1 MIEVE
6 SRCLYFKRVGVI
18 VCLILLFMDGG
29 TPKGDYRY
37 VHKEVV
43 SSDQSTNSQSSFV
56 TKLNS
61 LVSSARNIKTQNL
74 FARNVTGIYH
84 GQWGLG
90 GAKVPVETDMR
101 KSSKAVT
108 IQLRSVKLRSVAD
121 FDFVYGVAR
130 IYDAGISGSDLF
142 YPLQGLVS
150 VSLLLTFA
158 LFAHQ
163 LFSLHALSSKAS
175 SWLLLASC
183 IYFLV
188 SKLQKCFSYSY
199 LVRYLMKMSLQLDL
213 YQSQLRE

>member
-1 MIEVE
+1 MDNNNGPNNGESVNMVEVE

-18 VCLILLFMDGG
+18 ICFILLFMDGG
-29 TPKGDYRY
+29 TPKADYRY

-43 SSDQSTNSQSSFV
+43 SSDQSTNSQSYLV

-61 LVSSARNIKTQNL
+61 LVSSVRNVKTQNY

-84 GQWGLG
+84 GHWALG
-90 GAKVPVETDMR
+90 GAKVPAENNI

-142 YPLQGLVS
+142 YPLQGLATGVS
-150 VSLLLTFA
+150 ILLKYAYL
-158 LFAHQ
+158 AH
-163 LFSLHALSSKAS
+163 LLCYVHLSSKAY
-175 SWLLLASC
+175 SWLRLANC

-188 SKLQKCFSYSY
+188 
-199 LVRYLMKMSLQLDL
+199 
-213 YQSQLRE
+213 